1 MADDKKPS
9 NYEEVMDEKTRKKEQ
24 VAYNTADSTPPNPA
38 PLYMTKTPG
47 GKAKRMASGGS
58 ASSRADGCCVKGKT
72 KGTVVGMNMGGM
84 SC

>member
-9 NYEEVMDEKTRKKEQ
+9 NYDEVMDEKTRKKEQ
-24 VAYNTADSTPPNPA
+24 TAYNTADSTPPNPA
-38 PLYMTKTPG
+38 PLFMTKTPG

-72 KGTVVGMNMGGM
+72 KGTVIGMNMGGM